1 MKNHSK
7 KSSLSSGIILLII
20 GSVFTAIG
28 IALLVITIKGLVS
41 AGDLSMIGWG
51 IIMPIILTLALL
63 GFGTVALVM
72 GGKRIVTRIR
82 QSRTYLRGRDGTA
95 QIIDSKST
103 SFRKGGNNRKRYAVV
118 LAYCDGNEDK
128 TFITDYLFDV
138 NEYKYL
144 KKLDSI
150 KVKINGNFVTVYE
163 PFPEDIYKV
172 DSTYGIE
179 IAFFKQKPV
188 AILLRL
194 WTVFLIAAVV
204 FLIVSFFIKNSAVTL
219 AAIIVLFSV
228 HFPFVIPLAILLI
241 KWIRRKK

>member
-1 MKNHSK
+1 M
-7 KSSLSSGIILLII
+7 SSGIILFVI
-20 GSVFTAIG
+20 GSVFTALG

-51 IIMPIILTLALL
+51 IIMPIILILALL
-63 GFGTVALVM
+63 GFGTAALAI
-72 GGKRIVTRIR
+72 GGKQIGSRIR

-95 QIIDSKST
+95 QIIDSKSA
-103 SFRKGGNNRKRYAVV
+103 SFRKGGNNRKRYALV

-128 TFITDYLFDV
+128 IFTTDYLFDV

-150 KVKINGNFVTVYE
+150 KVKINGNFVTVCE

-172 DSTYGIE
+172 DSTFGIE

-194 WTVFLIAAVV
+194 WMLFLIVAVV
-204 FLIVSFFIKNSAVTL
+204 FLIVSFFIKNSTVTL